1 MRREYR
7 RTAHQTDLSVESE
20 GLGRKKGLISA
31 LLEMG
36 MSEATSLQRLPAARD
51 ASNVVVSCFQHDRP
65 LNKPA
70 ASPSIGSCPGHFPS
84 ESHVHCVES

>member
-1 MRREYR
+1 MCGGW
-7 RTAHQTDLSVESE
+7 VW
-20 GLGRKKGLISA
+20 GRLISA

-51 ASNVVVSCFQHDRP
+51 APNDVHDIQHDKP

-70 ASPSIGSCPGHFPS
+70 ASPSISSCPGYFPS
-84 ESHVHCVES
+84 EHHVHCVEL